1 MADRPM
7 SRRQLCLKLAGEVE
21 CDPRTVDRWL
31 SGAAVVRPI
40 ANALEAAVEELGL
53 RDAAENARESARGEG
68 TAA

>member
-1 MADRPM
+1 M

-53 RDAAENARESARGEG
+53 RDAVAAATASGEG